1 MIKILKKFKQ
11 NLFLVFLFIVS
22 TCIGFYL
29 QKIEDNH
36 YILEIK
42 TPNGYVEYSPD
53 AESEN
58 FSETTEI
65 PANSQVPEEIIS
77 ENPEEENI
85 TKINLNTASATEL
98 ESLPGI
104 GPSKAQAIIE
114 YREKNGEFE
123 VVEELIKVA
132 GVGKSLYKELK
143 NLVTV

>member
-1 MIKILKKFKQ
+1 MIKILKKIKQ

-29 QKIEDNH
+29 QKIEDDH

-42 TPNGYVEYSPD
+42 TPDGYVEYSPY

-58 FSETTEI
+58 ISEATEI
-65 PANSQVPEEIIS
+65 PANSQVQEEIIT
-77 ENPEEENI
+77 EEPVEENI

-104 GPSKAQAIIE
+104 GPSKAQEIIE
-114 YREKNGEFE
+114 YREKNGKFE
-123 VVEELIKVA
+123 VVEELIKVS
-132 GVGKSLYKELK
+132 GVGKNLYEELK